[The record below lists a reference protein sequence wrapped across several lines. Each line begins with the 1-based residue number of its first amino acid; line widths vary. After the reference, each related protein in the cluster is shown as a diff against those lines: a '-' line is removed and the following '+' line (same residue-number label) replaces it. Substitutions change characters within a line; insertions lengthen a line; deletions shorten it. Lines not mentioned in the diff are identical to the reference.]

1 MSAPKIA
8 VVFYK
13 YKTYANGTHP
23 VMIRITANRKSSYLT
38 TGYSIRP
45 ENWDEENSRL
55 IETRS
60 KEHPEKKPLSNA
72 KAINTDIELQV
83 SKVIK
88 AKQDVSMT
96 NQPQTSFII
105 KSKIDAKYTAAENF
119 LEYGKVQTQL
129 LKDKSKIRTA
139 KNYTSVLKRISEFM
153 DSKPLLFSDLTVSF
167 LSQYEAFLIKDGLMP
182 NTVAYHFRTIR
193 CILYKAMN
201 ETDPLFPQ
209 ERNPFFKIKIKKA
222 KTKKE
227 VLNQKD
233 IEKLINAKLKLP
245 EQKKLANVRNYYLF
259 SYYNAGIRISDLI
272 QLKVKDVLDKR
283 LHYEMGKTGHFKSIK
298 LNAESKTI
306 LKSYKRSN
314 AKPDDFLFPLLD
326 NNLDY
331 SDPEFLRGQV
341 ESKAAMINGELKKL
355 AVAAKVEKRIH
366 FHSSRHS
373 FTDLA
378 RKKGADIYNISKALA
393 HQSIPAT
400 ENYLKDFDEESLD
413 KTMDMI
419 FKKQA
424 TK

>member
-13 YKTYANGTHP
+13 YKTYSNGTHP
-23 VMIRITANRKSSYLT
+23 VLIRITANRKSSYLT
-38 TGYSIRP
+38 TGYSVRE
-45 ENWDEENSRL
+45 ENWDESNKRL
-55 IETRS
+55 VERRS
-60 KEHPEKKPLSNA
+60 KDFPDKKPLSNA

-83 SKVIK
+83 SKVIQ
-88 AKQDVSMT
+88 AKQDISMT

-129 LKDKSKIRTA
+129 LKDRAKVRTA

-153 DSKPLLFSDLTVSF
+153 DGKPLLFSDLTVSF

-245 EQKKLANVRNYYLF
+245 EQKKLDDVRNYYLF

-272 QLKVKDVLDKR
+272 QLEVKNIIDNR

-298 LNAESKTI
+298 LRNESKLI
-306 LKSYKRSN
+306 LKNYKRKGS
-314 AKPDDFLFPLLD
+314 KPDDFLFPILEND
-326 NNLDY
+326 KEY
-331 SDPEFLRGQV
+331 SDPDVLRRQV
-341 ESKAAMINGELKKL
+341 ESKAATINGELKKL
-355 AVAAKVEKRIH
+355 AKAIKLEKRLH

-378 RKKGADIYNISKALA
+378 RKKGASIYDISKALA

-400 ENYLKDFDEESLD
+400 ENYLKSFDEESLD
-413 KTMDMI
+413 KAMDSI
-419 FKKQA
+419 FKK
-424 TK
+424 K

>member
-1 MSAPKIA
+1 MLNSLKITLKFLFVNLIA
-8 VVFYK
+8 VNSIAQDVIIKSTGERINCAIISVNDKQVAFKIEGANYTQYLGNTFVK
-13 YKTYANGTHP
+13 KIIYDQKAETKKEDDIPKQLIAEEKT
-23 VMIRITANRKSSYLT
+23 
-38 TGYSIRP
+38 
-45 ENWDEENSRL
+45 
-55 IETRS
+55 
-60 KEHPEKKPLSNA
+60 
-72 KAINTDIELQV
+72 TDIEKILE
-83 SKVIK
+83 SKEPLENIEE
-88 AKQDVSMT
+88 
-96 NQPQTSFII
+96 
-105 KSKIDAKYTAAENF
+105 SKN
-119 LEYGKVQTQL
+119 
-129 LKDKSKIRTA
+129 
-139 KNYTSVLKRISEFM
+139 
-153 DSKPLLFSDLTVSF
+153 
-167 LSQYEAFLIKDGLMP
+167 
-182 NTVAYHFRTIR
+182 
-193 CILYKAMN
+193 
-201 ETDPLFPQ
+201 
-209 ERNPFFKIKIKKA
+209 
-222 KTKKE
+222 
-227 VLNQKD
+227 
-233 IEKLINAKLKLP
+233 
-245 EQKKLANVRNYYLF
+245 
-259 SYYNAGIRISDLI
+259 
-272 QLKVKDVLDKR
+272 DVLDKR

-314 AKPDDFLFPLLD
+314 AKPDDFLFPLLAND
-326 NNLDY
+326 LDY